1 MRSLVQI
8 QNGPAGGIA
17 QLVERCLCTAD
28 VSGSSPLISTNMK
41 FQKFQKNNL
50 TSFCL
55 IQEIKGLWGI
65 PWHSEAMKDVATCD
79 NLRGA
84 GSKL

>member
-17 QLVERCLCTAD
+17 QLVERCLCTAN
-28 VSGSSPLISTNMK
+28 VSGSSPLIST
-41 FQKFQKNNL
+41 KNI

-79 NLRGA
+79 ILRGA

>member
-17 QLVERCLCTAD
+17 QLVERCLCTAN
-28 VSGSSPLISTNMK
+28 VSGSSPLIST
-41 FQKFQKNNL
+41 KNI

-55 IQEIKGLWGI
+55 IQEIKGVWGI

>member
-8 QNGPAGGIA
+8 QDGPWGY
-17 QLVERCLCTAD
+17 
-28 VSGSSPLISTNMK
+28 SSVGRALPLHGKCQRFESAYLHKNMK
-41 FQKFQKNNL
+41 FLLKFQNNL

-65 PWHSEAMKDVATCD
+65 PRHSEAMKDVATYD
-79 NLRGA
+79 KLRGA

>member
-17 QLVERCLCTAD
+17 QLVERCLCTAN
-28 VSGSSPLISTNMK
+28 VSGSSPLIST
-41 FQKFQKNNL
+41 KNI

-65 PWHSEAMKDVATCD
+65 PWHSEAMKDVATYD